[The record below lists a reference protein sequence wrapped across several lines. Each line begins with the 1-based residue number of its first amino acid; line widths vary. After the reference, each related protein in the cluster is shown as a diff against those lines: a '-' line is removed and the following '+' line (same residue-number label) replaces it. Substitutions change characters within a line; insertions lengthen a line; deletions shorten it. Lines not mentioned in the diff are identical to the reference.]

1 MNKTKEEIL
10 EKHTG
15 ETGIYLTKG
24 MVRGSDA
31 LEAMDEYTTHL
42 TDQIKSMEGQV
53 KELRESNDKW
63 ISAIDS
69 RPNTDINCLVYFYN
83 SDIKEGWIETA
94 YFTDDYFYGTVGDNK
109 YITHW
114 RTLPTLPT
122 EDNT

>member
-53 KELRESNDKW
+53 KELRDENEIQGNYNDM
-63 ISAIDS
+63 
-69 RPNTDINCLVYFYN
+69 L
-83 SDIKEGWIETA
+83 IKELESLQKENERLYDALSNIMNNERWLEMNI
-94 YFTDDYFYGTVGDNK
+94 DTVNNLLSK
-109 YITHW
+109 HA
-114 RTLPTLPT
+114 
-122 EDNT
+122 